1 MTTAAEARRDALAEQ
16 IFGSAIGALETL
28 HVYLG
33 RKLGLYDVL
42 ALSDPVTADQLAERA
57 GIHHRYAREW
67 LEQQAVSG
75 VLDVVDDTGEAT
87 SRTFVMPPGVAE
99 VVCRPDSAAF
109 GVAPGNHGGGNRGGD
124 AGGAPGLPRRR
135 GRGL

>member
-16 IFGSAIGALETL
+16 LFGSAIGALETL

-67 LEQQAVSG
+67 LEQQAV
-75 VLDVVDDTGEAT
+75 
-87 SRTFVMPPGVAE
+87 
-99 VVCRPDSAAF
+99 
-109 GVAPGNHGGGNRGGD
+109 RG
-124 AGGAPGLPRRR
+124 ARRR
-135 GRGL
+135 